1 MARLGSSCPLHDGW
15 NQYAAGHRTLKG
27 SKLLLHAEVIPL
39 ASPADKNFQGP
50 DNTRYDRIFPMK
62 RLILA
67 IAIVLGCT
75 SAAWAAAPATLT
87 TLRAIHAL
95 TNAEASHALPV
106 AFEATVTY
114 FRGYTRELF
123 VQDGDAAIY
132 VFLTKDTKLAP
143 GDRVLVRGTT
153 QASFRPLVESNDVTM
168 LRHGGLPKSVP
179 ATYNELVHNQHDA
192 VRVTVHAVVRSAD
205 LIFRQN
211 VPSTYLHMLVD
222 EGAIDATVESGDAS
236 GLKGLLDAEV
246 EVTGVASAIFD
257 SKMQQTGVML
267 HANTMADVEVL
278 KRAGAS
284 PWTLPVT
291 PMDTILAN
299 YRVRDLTARVRVHGI
314 ITYYQPGVAVVL
326 QDGAKSLWIT
336 TETSDP
342 LQIGDVADAYGFPNV
357 SNGFLNLVRG
367 EIQDSHVQAPIA
379 PQPATW
385 QSLSSS
391 DNIQFGHIYD
401 LVSIEG
407 QVVTETREAARDE
420 YVLNSDGHLFTAI
433 YYHSDKA
440 SLIPLPEMKMI
451 PLGSKVRVSGVCVEL
466 SSNSWNGPVP
476 FDILLR
482 SFDDITVVARPSWLN
497 IRNLAGIV
505 ILLLLMVIAV
515 GAWGAVLM
523 RKVHRQTASMA
534 ALEQRRARI
543 LEDINGSR
551 PLAEIV
557 EQIAELVSF
566 KLNGAPCWCQIADG
580 ARLGNC
586 PPELTASRIV
596 QEEIP
601 ARSGKPLG
609 TLFAALDPLAKPG
622 ANESEALSMG
632 AGLATLAIETRR
644 LYSDLRH
651 RSDFDLLTDIH
662 NRFSLDKQLE
672 ALIEEARQ
680 KAGIFGLIYIDLDEF
695 KQVNDVCGHQAGDL
709 YLQEV
714 AIRMKRQLRSHDM
727 LARLGGDE
735 FAALVPVVRSRA
747 GVEEIAQRLERSF
760 DEPFAVEG
768 FVLHGSASVGI
779 AVYPED
785 ALAKD
790 GLLSAADAAMYKTKN
805 AKRQSGQAPVA
816 HQNPELIPKNRA

>member
-1 MARLGSSCPLHDGW
+1 
-15 NQYAAGHRTLKG
+15 
-27 SKLLLHAEVIPL
+27 
-39 ASPADKNFQGP
+39 
-50 DNTRYDRIFPMK
+50 
-62 RLILA
+62 
-67 IAIVLGCT
+67 
-75 SAAWAAAPATLT
+75 
-87 TLRAIHAL
+87 
-95 TNAEASHALPV
+95 
-106 AFEATVTY
+106 
-114 FRGYTRELF
+114 
-123 VQDGDAAIY
+123 
-132 VFLTKDTKLAP
+132 
-143 GDRVLVRGTT
+143 
-153 QASFRPLVESNDVTM
+153 
-168 LRHGGLPKSVP
+168 
-179 ATYNELVHNQHDA
+179 
-192 VRVTVHAVVRSAD
+192 
-205 LIFRQN
+205 
-211 VPSTYLHMLVD
+211 
-222 EGAIDATVESGDAS
+222 
-236 GLKGLLDAEV
+236 
-246 EVTGVASAIFD
+246 
-257 SKMQQTGVML
+257 
-267 HANTMADVEVL
+267 
-278 KRAGAS
+278 
-284 PWTLPVT
+284 
-291 PMDTILAN
+291 
-299 YRVRDLTARVRVHGI
+299 
-314 ITYYQPGVAVVL
+314 
-326 QDGAKSLWIT
+326 
-336 TETSDP
+336 

-482 SFDDITVVARPSWLN
+482 TFDDMVAVARPSVLN
-497 IRNLAGIV
+497 IRNLILV
-505 ILLLLMVIAV
+505 VCVLLLVV
-515 GAWGAVLM
+515 FAVLT
-523 RKVHRQTASMA
+523 RGWILEHKVRRQTAALA
-534 ALEQRRARI
+534 ALEQRRSRI

-551 PLAEIV
+551 PLAEII
-557 EQIAELVSF
+557 EEIAELVSF

-586 PPELTASRIV
+586 PPDLTALRIV
-596 QEEIP
+596 HEEIT

-609 TLFAALDPLAKPG
+609 TLFAAPDPLAKPG

-651 RSDFDLLTDIH
+651 RSDFDLLTDVH
-662 NRFSLDKQLE
+662 NRFSLDKYLDRQ
-672 ALIEEARQ
+672 IDEARQ
-680 KAGIFGLIYIDLDEF
+680 NAGIFGLIYIDLDEF
-695 KQVNDVCGHQAGDL
+695 KQVNDLYGHQVGDL

-714 AIRMKRQLRSHDM
+714 ALRMKRQLRNVDM

-735 FAALVPVVRSRA
+735 FAVLLPLVRNRA
-747 GVEEIAQRLERSF
+747 KVEEIAQRLDRSF
-760 DEPFAVEG
+760 DEPFTVEG

-779 AVYPED
+779 SVYPED
-785 ALAKD
+785 ALTKD

-805 AKRQSGQAPVA
+805 TKKQSGQAPDGN
-816 HQNPELIPKNRA
+816 QNPELTPKNQT

>member
-1 MARLGSSCPLHDGW
+1 M
-15 NQYAAGHRTLKG
+15 
-27 SKLLLHAEVIPL
+27 
-39 ASPADKNFQGP
+39 ASPVDKNFQGP

-62 RLILA
+62 RLIPVFV
-67 IAIVLGCT
+67 IVLGWA

-87 TLRAIHAL
+87 TLSAIHAL

-153 QASFRPLVESNDVTM
+153 QASFRPLVESNDITV
-168 LRHGGLPKSVP
+168 LYHGDLPKPIP
-179 ATYNELVHNQHDA
+179 ATYDELIHNLYDA
-192 VRVTVHAVVRSAD
+192 QLVTVHAVVRSAD

-299 YRVRDLTARVRVHGI
+299 YRVRDLTARVRVHGT

-482 SFDDITVVARPSWLN
+482 TFDDMVAVARPSVLN
-497 IRNLAGIV
+497 IRNLILV
-505 ILLLLMVIAV
+505 VCVLLLVV
-515 GAWGAVLM
+515 FAVLT
-523 RKVHRQTASMA
+523 RGWILEHKVRRQTAALA
-534 ALEQRRARI
+534 ALEQRRSRI

-551 PLAEIV
+551 PLAEII
-557 EQIAELVSF
+557 EEIAELVSF

-586 PPELTASRIV
+586 PPDLTALRIV
-596 QEEIP
+596 HEEIT

-609 TLFAALDPLAKPG
+609 TLFAAPDPLAKPG

-651 RSDFDLLTDIH
+651 RSDFDLLTDVH
-662 NRFSLDKQLE
+662 NRFSLDKYLDRQ
-672 ALIEEARQ
+672 IDEARRN
-680 KAGIFGLIYIDLDEF
+680 AGIFGLIYIDLDEF
-695 KQVNDVCGHQAGDL
+695 KQVNDLYGHQVGDL

-714 AIRMKRQLRSHDM
+714 ALRMKQQLRGGDT

-735 FAALVPVVRSRA
+735 FAVLLPLVRNRA
-747 GVEEIAQRLERSF
+747 KVEEIAQRLERSF

-779 AVYPED
+779 SVYPED
-785 ALAKD
+785 ALTKD

-805 AKRQSGQAPVA
+805 TKKQSGQAPA
-816 HQNPELIPKNRA
+816 GNQNPDLTPEDRA